1 MTSDPFVAQLAEL
14 CGAEPTRA
22 KWVFVPAHAIGLT
35 LGDRLARE
43 GCDWANLRFTTP
55 LDIAV
60 RMAAPFLLER
70 GIDPSEETLGPA
82 LLMRLLLDLPDT
94 YSYFRP
100 MAGHTS
106 MADALWR
113 TVRELRYA
121 GVRASDLAARPF
133 TEAPDKKTELVALLA
148 AYEQHLET
156 SHVADMPLVL
166 EEAVRHPGW
175 CPIGATDLVTELPD
189 TLWSP
194 LVRRF
199 LDMLPGQKVQ
209 GRAPIMPE
217 VPIPSRAGALAPS
230 VVRADVHTTTDA
242 GRLRFLQSPGNA
254 GPAKDDWAL
263 TIFHAG
269 GSDAEVDEVFR
280 RILASGLPLD
290 QVEVVCASDLHALL
304 VREKATLLDW
314 DVTLSSGVPA
324 AMTRPG
330 RLLLR
335 FCDWVAGDFAARDLR
350 RLLQSGDCAPR
361 AFGDGD
367 AGLSPGQAA
376 RLLLKAEATWGRK
389 TYTPSLTRLAEQ
401 YDRRAKDPEQTDDE
415 RPWNE
420 RKTAHTTVLR
430 QWIEGVLLNVPE
442 PEGDAGGAVALASL
456 VECAASFLEANAARA
471 NALDA
476 MAYVALTS
484 ALADLLTM
492 RGHRCELEAGLRFLR
507 ERVASLTV
515 GRDRPRPGRLHAST
529 LADAGFDGRPLVF
542 VVGLQEGGVFPAA
555 VEDPVLL
562 DDERAAIHPLLR
574 TSAQRQDEAVFSAL
588 SRLAAIGVS
597 AERVCLSFSCRDTR
611 DFRETFPSWIVLQA
625 YRLMKGDASLNYEH
639 LRRALGEPVSSVPA
653 SAAAA
658 VNDEGWWLANTKATS
673 AARDEVLATYP
684 SLARGIHAESE
695 RASTA
700 FTEYDGY
707 VAIAGP
713 VLDPSRTGRP
723 VSATTLE
730 KAAGCPLRY
739 FIEHG
744 LGVRVVEDDRSDED
758 VWLDAATRGGEL
770 HDLFARIM
778 RAIRAEKRKPNL
790 AVDRPRLREMGQ
802 ERLDELRV
810 EMPPPSD
817 EVFARESREF
827 LDDLDAFIEAE
838 CDGLH
843 GALPLGFEISF
854 GFPLESDEEEPLA
867 SAEPTVIDL
876 GDKRRMVLHGRIDRI
891 NRLGPGE
898 YEVVDYK
905 TGGYWPDNWKGEF
918 AGGTRLQHAIYGVA
932 AAELL
937 KPGDP
942 KARVVQGVYLFPA
955 VKGRRRRKLIEAP
968 SKMKIADVLRDLADV
983 IGNGAF
989 VSAEIEDRCK
999 WCDFASACHA
1009 ADVNRAV
1016 GKIAGDTG
1024 AALDPYR
1031 RLRGNHE

>member
-1 MTSDPFVAQLAEL
+1 MTTDPFVAQLAEI
-14 CGAEPTRA
+14 CRAEPTRA
-22 KWVFVPAHAIGLT
+22 KWVLVPAHAIGLT

-106 MADALWR
+106 MADALWL

-133 TEAPDKKTELVALLA
+133 GEAPEKKAELVALLA
-148 AYEQHLET
+148 AYEQHLDT
-156 SHVADMPLVL
+156 SRVADLPLVL
-166 EEAVRHPGW
+166 EEATQHPGW
-175 CPIGATDLVTELPD
+175 CPVAATDLVVELPD

-199 LDMLPGQKVQ
+199 LDTLPGQRVQ
-209 GRAPIMPE
+209 GRAPVMPD
-217 VPIPSRAGALAPS
+217 VPIPSRAGALAPP
-230 VVRADVHTTTDA
+230 VVRIDIHATSDA
-242 GRLRFLQSPGNA
+242 GRLRFLQSPGSA
-254 GPAKDDWAL
+254 GPAKDDGTL
-263 TIFHAG
+263 TVFHAG
-269 GSDAEVDEVFR
+269 GPDAEVDEVFR

-314 DVTLSSGVPA
+314 DVTVSSGVPA
-324 AMTRPG
+324 TMTRPG

-335 FCDWVAGDFAARDLR
+335 FCDWVASDFAARDLR

-361 AFGDGD
+361 AFADGD

-401 YDRRAKDPEQTDDE
+401 FDRRAKDLEQTDDE
-415 RPWNE
+415 RSWNE
-420 RKTAHTTVLR
+420 RKAAHATALR
-430 QWIEGVLLNVPE
+430 RWIEGVLSSVPE
-442 PEGDAGGAVALASL
+442 PATGVAGEVALSSL
-456 VECAASFLEANAARA
+456 VQCATHFLDANAARA

-476 MAYVALTS
+476 MAYVGVTAV
-484 ALADLLTM
+484 LADLLTM
-492 RGHRCELEAGLRFLR
+492 GGHRCGLETGLEFLR

-562 DDERAAIHPLLR
+562 DDERASVHPLLR
-574 TSAQRQDEAVFSAL
+574 TSAQRQDEAVFAAL
-588 SRLAAIGVS
+588 SRLAAIGAS

-639 LRRALGEPVSSVPA
+639 LRKALGEPVSSVPA
-653 SAAAA
+653 SSAAA
-658 VNDEGWWLANTKATS
+658 VSDAGWWLANTKSTS
-673 AARDEVLATYP
+673 AARDAILEAYP
-684 SLARGIHAESE
+684 SLQRGIHADSE

-700 FTEYDGY
+700 FTEFDGY
-707 VAIAGP
+707 VADAGP

-730 KAAGCPLRY
+730 KAAKCPLRY

-770 HDLFARIM
+770 HDLFARVM
-778 RAIRAEKRKPNL
+778 RAIRAEKRQPNL
-790 AVDRPRLREMGQ
+790 AKDRPRLRAMGQ

-810 EMPPPSD
+810 EMPPSSD

-838 CDGLH
+838 CEGLH
-843 GALPLGFEISF
+843 GEAPLGFEVSF
-854 GFPLESDEEEPLA
+854 GFPLEPDQEEPLA

-876 GDKRRMVLHGRIDRI
+876 GDKRRMALHGRIDRI
-891 NRLGPGE
+891 NRLEPGR

-905 TGGYWPDNWKGEF
+905 TGSYWPDNWKGEF
-918 AGGTRLQHAIYGVA
+918 AGGTRLQHAVYGLA

-955 VKGRRRRKLIEAP
+955 VKGRRRRKAIKAP
-968 SKMKIADVLRDLADV
+968 SKMKLADVLRDLADV

-989 VSAEIEDRCK
+989 VSAEVEDRCK
-999 WCDFASACHA
+999 WCEFASACHA
-1009 ADVNRAV
+1009 EDVSRAA

-1024 AALDPYR
+1024 AALEPYR

>member
-1 MTSDPFVAQLAEL
+1 
-14 CGAEPTRA
+14 
-22 KWVFVPAHAIGLT
+22 
-35 LGDRLARE
+35 
-43 GCDWANLRFTTP
+43 
-55 LDIAV
+55 V
-60 RMAAPFLLER
+60 RVDA
-70 GIDPSEETLGPA
+70 
-82 LLMRLLLDLPDT
+82 
-94 YSYFRP
+94 
-100 MAGHTS
+100 HTS
-106 MADALWR
+106 
-113 TVRELRYA
+113 
-121 GVRASDLAARPF
+121 
-133 TEAPDKKTELVALLA
+133 
-148 AYEQHLET
+148 
-156 SHVADMPLVL
+156 
-166 EEAVRHPGW
+166 
-175 CPIGATDLVTELPD
+175 
-189 TLWSP
+189 
-194 LVRRF
+194 
-199 LDMLPGQKVQ
+199 
-209 GRAPIMPE
+209 
-217 VPIPSRAGALAPS
+217 
-230 VVRADVHTTTDA
+230 TDA
-242 GRLRFLQSPGNA
+242 GRLRFLQSPGSA
-254 GPAKDDWAL
+254 GPAKDDGTLA
-263 TIFHAG
+263 IFHAG
-269 GSDAEVDEVFR
+269 GADAEVDEVFR

-290 QVEVVCASDLHALL
+290 HVELVCALDLHALL
-304 VREKATLLDW
+304 AREKATLLDW
-314 DVTLSSGVPA
+314 GVTLSSGVPA
-324 AMTRPG
+324 TMTRPG

-335 FCDWVAGDFAARDLR
+335 FCDWVASDFAARDLR

-361 AFGDGD
+361 AFADGD
-367 AGLSPGQAA
+367 SGLSPGQAA

-389 TYTPSLTRLAEQ
+389 TYAPSLTRLAEQ
-401 YDRRAKDPEQTDDE
+401 YDRRAKDPEQTDDD
-415 RPWNE
+415 RSWNQ
-420 RKTAHTTVLR
+420 RKAAHTTALR
-430 QWIEGVLLNVPE
+430 QWIESVLSNVPE
-442 PEGDAGGAVALASL
+442 PASGGGGAVALTSL
-456 VECAASFLEANAARA
+456 VQCATDFLEANSARA

-476 MAYVALTS
+476 MAYAAVTA

-492 RGHRCELEAGLRFLR
+492 GSHRCGLEAGLKFLR

-515 GRDRPRPGRLHAST
+515 GRDRPRPGCLHVST
-529 LADAGFDGRPLVF
+529 LADAGYDGRPLVF

-562 DDERAAIHPLLR
+562 DDERTAIQPLLR

-588 SRLAAIGVS
+588 SRLATVGVS

-625 YRLMKGDASLNYEH
+625 YRLMKGDASRNYEH
-639 LRRALGEPVSSVPA
+639 LRQALGEPVSSVPA

-658 VNDEGWWLANTKATS
+658 VDNAGWWLANTKATS
-673 AARDEVLATYP
+673 AARDAILEAYP

-713 VLDPSRTGRP
+713 VLDPSRTGRA

-730 KAAGCPLRY
+730 KAAQCPLRY

-744 LGVRVVEDDRSDED
+744 LGVKVVEDADPDED

-770 HDLFARIM
+770 HELFARVM
-778 RAIRAEKRKPNL
+778 RAIRAEKRKSSL
-790 AVDRPRLREMGQ
+790 TVDRPRLRKMGQ
-802 ERLDELRV
+802 ERLDQLRV
-810 EMPPPSD
+810 EMPPSSD

-838 CDGLH
+838 CEGLH
-843 GALPLGFEISF
+843 GTDPLGFEVSF
-854 GFPLESDEEEPLA
+854 GFRLEPDEEEPLA

-891 NRLGPGE
+891 NRVEPGK

-937 KPGDP
+937 RPADP

-955 VKGRRRRKLIEAP
+955 VKGRRRRKLIKAP
-968 SKMKIADVLRDLADV
+968 SKMKLADVLRDLADV
-983 IGNGAF
+983 IGSGAF
-989 VSAEIEDRCK
+989 VSADAEERCK

-1016 GKIAGDTG
+1016 GKIAGDTS
-1024 AALDPYR
+1024 AALEPYR